1 MIEENLLTKYQAKLV
16 EYQKGDYLFKKNAF
30 PKFYYQIHQG
40 EVKLY
45 NCSSEGKDYIQSIYS
60 ENRGVGEAAILGQF
74 KYLVEAQVTK
84 PSKIWL
90 LTKNNFLKLLKK
102 NNVVFL
108 NVSKTIAQRLYYSS
122 MMAYENST
130 ENSEH
135 RIITLLNYLK
145 KEIYKLEKPFEFKV
159 DLSRKE
165 IGELT
170 GLRVETVIRTIKKL
184 EKNNQLKL
192 INHKVYL

>member
-1 MIEENLLTKYQAKLV
+1 MIEENLLTKYQAKLI
-16 EYQKGDYLFKKNAF
+16 EYQKGDYLFKKNAL
-30 PKFYYQIHQG
+30 PRFYYQIQQG

-45 NCSSEGKDYIQSIYS
+45 NCSSEGRDFIQSIYS

-74 KYLVEAQVTK
+74 NYLVEAQVTK
-84 PSKIWL
+84 PSKIWIL
-90 LTKNNFLKLLKK
+90 IKEDFLKLLKE
-102 NNVVFL
+102 NNEVFL
-108 NVSKTIAQRLYYSS
+108 NISKTIAQRLYYTS
-122 MMAYENST
+122 MMAYENSI

-135 RIITLLNYLK
+135 RIMTLLNYLK
-145 KEIYKLEKPFEFKV
+145 NDIYKLEKPFEYKV
-159 DLSRKE
+159 NLSRQE

-192 INHKVYL
+192 VKHKVYI